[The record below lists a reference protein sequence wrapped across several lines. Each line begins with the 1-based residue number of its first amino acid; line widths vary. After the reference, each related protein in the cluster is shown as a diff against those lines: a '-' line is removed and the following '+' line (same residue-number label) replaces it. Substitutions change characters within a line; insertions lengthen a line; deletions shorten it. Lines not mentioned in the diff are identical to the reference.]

1 MTNKL
6 PPKYVAV
13 CMDETR
19 FFKDGEEIC
28 EELRGKVKEI
38 SAVYLYDEN
47 IRTVICDAQPR
58 YFLHWVDVVFEP
70 AKELSDEERDEIQDL
85 LYQAYTVGDPDS
97 YMHTY
102 EVERLPEGRRRVF
115 MEGNDF
121 EPWWK
126 EYDEHKIIDE
136 VLESYHGNP
145 LF

>member
-1 MTNKL
+1 MSN
-6 PPKYVAV
+6 PPKYIAV
-13 CMDETR
+13 RMDETEY
-19 FFKDGEEIC
+19 FKDGMDIC

-38 SAVYLYDEN
+38 GAVYLYDEN

-70 AKELSDEERDEIQDL
+70 ARELSEEERDEIQDL

-97 YMHTY
+97 YMHTH
-102 EVERLPEGRRRVF
+102 EVDKLPKDCRRVF

-121 EPWWK
+121 EPWWN
-126 EYDEHKIIDE
+126 EYDEHEILDE
-136 VLESYHGNP
+136 VREAYSGSP